1 MSGVF
6 SPDRISI
13 CLTGLKLTEK
23 QRLQVRV
30 ELLKI
35 QVHWLNGLNQ
45 LT

>member
-23 QRLQVRV
+23 QRLQARV

-35 QVHWLNGLNQ
+35 QVPWLNQ